1 MTFGL
6 CCLLALSRVPRL
18 LSTCQT
24 PRPPCSPVRAGH
36 DGIET
41 ADCRILGA
49 SSAPRVVCQVVVHF
63 WCRVFQLHQ
72 NEPLRRQLPQKQTC
86 SAVLFLRMSDK
97 TPQVDHK
104 GTLLDAAG
112 QRAASPIHPYG
123 RASRVAASVFDHAVM
138 LLAAWGVWSVRPG
151 ASSLRPGAPGCLERA
166 PGCLEREPGC
176 SESVFGCLESA
187 PGCARVS
194 EPAGWRSE
202 RAPGCLESLPGCAR
216 VSRGCAW
223 VFRVC
228 ARVSPGV

>member
-49 SSAPRVVCQVVVHF
+49 SSAPRVVCQVVIHF

-72 NEPLRRQLPQKQTC
+72 KRTSSASATSKTNLFGC
-86 SAVLFLRMSDK
+86 SFFAMSDK
-97 TPQVDHK
+97 TPPK
-104 GTLLDAAG
+104 LITRGLFLT
-112 QRAASPIHPYG
+112 
-123 RASRVAASVFDHAVM
+123 
-138 LLAAWGVWSVRPG
+138 RPVNVPPRLSTRTDEPLG
-151 ASSLRPGAPGCLERA
+151 WRRRSSTTRLCSLRRGVSRA
-166 PGCLEREPGC
+166 
-176 SESVFGCLESA
+176 
-187 PGCARVS
+187 CAR
-194 EPAGWRSE
+194 
-202 RAPGCLESLPGCAR
+202 
-216 VSRGCAW
+216 

-228 ARVSPGV
+228 ARVRPGV

>member
-49 SSAPRVVCQVVVHF
+49 SSAPRVVLSISGVGF
-63 WCRVFQLHQ
+63 FSYIK

-97 TPQVDHK
+97 TPPK
-104 GTLLDAAG
+104 LITRGLFLT
-112 QRAASPIHPYG
+112 
-123 RASRVAASVFDHAVM
+123 
-138 LLAAWGVWSVRPG
+138 RPVNVPPRL
-151 ASSLRPGAPGCLERA
+151 STRTDEPLEWRRRSSTTRLCSLRRGVSRA
-166 PGCLEREPGC
+166 
-176 SESVFGCLESA
+176 
-187 PGCARVS
+187 CAR
-194 EPAGWRSE
+194 
-202 RAPGCLESLPGCAR
+202 
-216 VSRGCAW
+216 

-228 ARVSPGV
+228 ARVRPGV